1 MKTIA
6 WNDEKDAVLRAD
18 LDRGGIGLAE
28 CAEVIESGRM
38 LAVVPKPSANYGDQR
53 MYVLNIGGY
62 AYCVPFVE
70 TDTHIFLKTH
80 YPSRRF
86 TALYLDRRQ

>member
-28 CAEVIESGRM
+28 CAEMIESGNL
-38 LAVVPKPSANYGDQR
+38 LAVVPNPSANHGDQQ
-53 MYVLNIGGY
+53 MYVLNIAGN
-62 AYCVPFVE
+62 AYCVPFDE
-70 TDTHIFLKTH
+70 TDDYIFLKTL

-86 TALYLDRRQ
+86 TALYLERR